1 MSIIGYHKADK
12 YIITIE
18 TEKYR
23 TYLKE
28 EEIKDIEYALYETKS
43 FIIIDIEDMNG
54 NKYDRI
60 FDFIIDLTYN
70 YTDLILEFF
79 KIKELAFHLDFI
91 LNEQWQYFPDGYA
104 GLYKE
109 YLSNGTKVLEY
120 YHINGIKY
128 GKYKYY
134 WNNNHI
140 HEIYN
145 YINDKKNGDFTTFYI
160 NGTIK
165 SKGYYNNNFL
175 KYDYYEYDDIGNIKT
190 HQYK

>member
-28 EEIKDIEYALYETKS
+28 EEIKDINYALYETKS
-43 FIIIDIEDMNG
+43 FIIIDIEDLNG
-54 NKYDRI
+54 NKYDKI
-60 FDFIIDLTYN
+60 LDFGVDLTYN
-70 YTDLILEFF
+70 YTNLILEFF
-79 KIKELAFHLDFI
+79 KIKELAFNLDFI
-91 LNEQWQYFPDGYA
+91 LKKQWIHFPDGYA
-104 GLYKE
+104 GFYKE

-120 YHINGIKY
+120 FHINGIKF
-128 GKYKYY
+128 GECKYY
-134 WNNNHI
+134 WSNNHI

-145 YINDKKNGDFTTFYI
+145 YINDKKNGEFYTFYI
-160 NGTIK
+160 NGSIK
-165 SKGYYNNNFL
+165 SKGYYVDNFL
-175 KYDYYEYDDIGNIKT
+175 KFDYYEYDDNNNIKI